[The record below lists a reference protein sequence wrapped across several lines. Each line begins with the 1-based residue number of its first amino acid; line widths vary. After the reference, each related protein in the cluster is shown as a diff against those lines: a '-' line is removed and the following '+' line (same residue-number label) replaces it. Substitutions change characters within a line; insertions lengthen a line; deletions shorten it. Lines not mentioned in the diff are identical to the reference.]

1 VQRDRYEAGG
11 FGMTKIELETYL
23 KSKYPKENSSCEH
36 KEFKYLKNSVSGR
49 KGEDIISYVSAIS
62 NMDGGHLILGVVDK
76 TLDIVGIE
84 DTLDFTPENLPHRLV
99 GNCTNLST
107 EGLSVEE
114 FITTD
119 TAQRVWIIHI
129 PKHSPRK
136 PVYAHKTAWQR
147 SGDSLIP
154 LTSQREAAILNESLS
169 IESDWSAKI
178 CDGAT
183 FEDLSLEAIEFAKK
197 EYKTKHSKLADEVD
211 KWSVEQFLAKAK
223 LLKNG
228 QITNACMLLLG
239 KDESSYLLENI
250 HCQITW
256 ILKDNSNIEQSY
268 EHFCLPFLL
277 SAKAVH
283 DKIRNFKYRYM
294 SESKL
299 FPDEVDK
306 YDSWVLYE
314 ALHNA
319 IAHRDYEMRGRINVV
334 EFPDKVVISNVGSF
348 LAGKIEEVILRDSP
362 LENYR
367 NNFLCQ
373 AMVEINM
380 IDTIGSGIKRMFNIQ
395 KSRFFPMPDY
405 LIDNGRVQVTIY
417 GKILNERYTKLLA
430 ANPEIELL
438 DVILLDRVSKNY
450 PIDDES
456 IKELKLKGLI
466 EGRKPNLYISA
477 KVAQTIGEKAQY
489 SKNKG
494 FDKQY
499 YLDLILKSISEH
511 GSMTR
516 SEIDSLLWN
525 KLPDYMDE
533 AKKKI
538 KINNLINELSNKL
551 NKICNGGSNA
561 SPKWEL
567 CDD

>member
-1 VQRDRYEAGG
+1 
-11 FGMTKIELETYL
+11 MTKIELETYL

-36 KEFKYLKNSVSGR
+36 KEFKSFKSSVSSR

-62 NMDGGHLILGVVDK
+62 NMEGGHLVLGIADK
-76 TLDIVGIE
+76 TLEIIGIE
-84 DTLDFTPENLPHRLV
+84 DTQDYTPENLPFRLV

-114 FITTD
+114 FITSD
-119 TAQRVWIIHI
+119 TNQKVWVIHM

-154 LTSQREAAILNESLS
+154 LTPQRETMILNESLS

-178 CDGAT
+178 CEGAT
-183 FEDLSLEAIEFAKK
+183 LDDLSLEAISFAKQ
-197 EYKTKHSKLADEVD
+197 EYKTKHPKFTDEVD
-211 KWSVEQFLAKAK
+211 EWSIEQFLAKAK

-228 QITNACMLLLG
+228 QITNACVLLLG
-239 KDESSYLLENI
+239 KNESAYLLENVNP
-250 HCQITW
+250 QITW
-256 ILKDNSNIEQSY
+256 ILKDNDNIEQSY
-268 EHFCLPFLL
+268 EHYGLPFLL

-306 YDSWVLYE
+306 YDNWVLYE

-319 IAHRDYEMRGRINVV
+319 IAHQDYELRGRINVV
-334 EFPDKVVISNVGSF
+334 EFPDKVVISNVGDF
-348 LAGKIEEVILRDSP
+348 LAGEIEEIIQRDAP

-367 NNFLCQ
+367 NNFLCK

-380 IDTIGSGIKRMFNIQ
+380 IDTIGSGIKRMFSIQ
-395 KSRFFPMPDY
+395 KKRFFPMPDY
-405 LIDNGRVQVTIY
+405 TIEKGRVQVTIY

-430 ANPEIELL
+430 SNPDISLL
-438 DVILLDRVSKNY
+438 DVIYLDRISKNY

-466 EGRKPNLYISA
+466 EGRKPNLHISSSVAIAIDQKSEYIKMRGIDDSFVQKMILDYLQRFGEA
-477 KVAQTIGEKAQY
+477 KRADFEKIVLDKLPEFLDMKQKKDKV
-489 SKNKG
+489 KNNL
-494 FDKQY
+494 Q
-499 YLDLILKSISEH
+499 ILKKAH
-511 GSMTR
+511 K
-516 SEIDSLLWN
+516 IDNDGKLW
-525 KLPDYMDE
+525 KMS
-533 AKKKI
+533 
-538 KINNLINELSNKL
+538 NE
-551 NKICNGGSNA
+551 
-561 SPKWEL
+561 
-567 CDD
+567 

>member
-1 VQRDRYEAGG
+1 
-11 FGMTKIELETYL
+11 MTKLELEEYI
-23 KSKYPKENSSCEH
+23 KIKYPKENDACEH
-36 KEFKYLKNSVSGR
+36 KEFKNLKSSVSGR

-62 NMDGGHLILGVVDK
+62 NMEGGSLVLGVADK
-76 TLDIVGIE
+76 TLEIVGIE
-84 DTLDFTPENLPHRLV
+84 DVFDYTAENLPYRLV

-107 EGLSVEE
+107 EGLAVEE
-114 FITTD
+114 IITSD
-119 TAQRVWIIHI
+119 TNQRVWIIHI
-129 PKHSPRK
+129 PRHSPRK

-147 SGDSLIP
+147 SGDSLIE
-154 LTSQREAAILNESLS
+154 LTFQREAVILSESLF
-169 IESDWSAKI
+169 IETDWSAKI
-178 CDGAT
+178 CKDAT
-183 FEDLSLEAIEFAKK
+183 LDDLSLEAIEFAKE
-197 EYKTKHSKLADEVD
+197 EYKTKHSKLANEVD
-211 KWSVEQFLAKAK
+211 KWSIEQFLAKAK

-268 EHFCLPFLL
+268 EHFGLPFLL

-306 YDSWVLYE
+306 YDTWVLYE

-319 IAHRDYEMRGRINVV
+319 IAHQDYEMRGRINVV
-334 EFPDKVVISNVGSF
+334 EFPDKVVISNAGSF

-380 IDTIGSGIKRMFNIQ
+380 IDTIGSGIKRMFSIQ

-405 LIDNGRVQVTIY
+405 LIENGRVQVTIH

-438 DVILLDRVSKNY
+438 DVIYLDQVAKNHSV
-450 PIDDES
+450 DDEI
-456 IKELKLKGLI
+456 IKVLRAKGMI
-466 EGRKPNLYISA
+466 EGRKPNIFISA
-477 KVAQTIGEKAQY
+477 KVAQTIGEKAEY

-499 YLDLILKSISEH
+499 YLDLILKSIAEH
-511 GSMTR
+511 TSMTR
-516 SEIDSLLWN
+516 AEIDSLLWK
-525 KLPDYMDE
+525 KLPEHMDDNQ
-533 AKKKI
+533 KKI

-551 NKICNGGSNA
+551 KKICNKGPKT
-561 SPKWEL
+561 SPIWEK

>member
-1 VQRDRYEAGG
+1 
-11 FGMTKIELETYL
+11 MTKLELEEYIKT
-23 KSKYPKENSSCEH
+23 KYPKENDACEH
-36 KEFKYLKNSVSGR
+36 KEFKNLKSSVSGR
-49 KGEDIISYVSAIS
+49 KGEDIISYVSAMS
-62 NMDGGHLILGVVDK
+62 NMEGGSLVLGVADK
-76 TLDIVGIE
+76 TLEVVGIE
-84 DTLDFTPENLPHRLV
+84 DVFDYTAENLPYRLV

-107 EGLSVEE
+107 EGLFVEE
-114 FITTD
+114 IITTD
-119 TAQRVWIIHI
+119 TNQRVWIIHI
-129 PKHSPRK
+129 PRHSPRK
-136 PVYAHKTAWQR
+136 PVYAHKIAWQR
-147 SGDSLIP
+147 SGDSLIE
-154 LTSQREAAILNESLS
+154 LTSQREAVILSESLL
-169 IESDWSAKI
+169 IETDWSAKI
-178 CDGAT
+178 CKDAT
-183 FEDLSLEAIEFAKK
+183 LNDLSLEAIEFAKE
-197 EYKTKHSKLADEVD
+197 EYKTKHSKLVHEVD
-211 KWSVEQFLAKAK
+211 KWSIEQFLAKAK

-268 EHFCLPFLL
+268 EHFGLPFLL

-306 YDSWVLYE
+306 YDTWVLYE

-319 IAHRDYEMRGRINVV
+319 IAHQDYEMRGRINVV
-334 EFPDKVVISNVGSF
+334 EFPDKVVISNAGSF

-380 IDTIGSGIKRMFNIQ
+380 IDTIGSGIKRMFSIQ

-405 LIDNGRVQVTIY
+405 LIDNGRVQVTIH

-438 DVILLDRVSKNY
+438 DVIYLDQVAKNHSV
-450 PIDDES
+450 DDEI
-456 IKELKLKGLI
+456 IKVLRAKGMI
-466 EGRKPNLYISA
+466 EGRKPNIFISA
-477 KVAQTIGEKAQY
+477 KVAQTIGEKAEY

-499 YLDLILKSISEH
+499 YLDLILKSIAEH
-511 GSMTR
+511 TSMTR
-516 SEIDSLLWN
+516 AEIDSLLWK
-525 KLPDYMDE
+525 KLPEYMDDNQ
-533 AKKKI
+533 KKI

-551 NKICNGGSNA
+551 KKICNKGSKT
-561 SPKWEL
+561 SPIWEK
-567 CDD
+567 CHD

>member
-1 VQRDRYEAGG
+1 
-11 FGMTKIELETYL
+11 MTKKELETYL
-23 KSKYPKENSSCEH
+23 KSKYPKENISCEH
-36 KEFKYLKNSVSGR
+36 KEFKSLKSSVSSR
-49 KGEDIISYVSAIS
+49 KGEDIISYVSALS
-62 NMDGGHLILGVVDK
+62 NMEGGHLVLGVVDQS
-76 TLDIVGIE
+76 LEVVGI
-84 DTLDFTPENLPHRLV
+84 DDVQDYTPENLPFRLV

-119 TAQRVWIIHI
+119 THQKVWIIHI

-154 LTSQREAAILNESLS
+154 LTSQRETMILNESLS

-178 CDGAT
+178 CEGAT
-183 FEDLSLEAIEFAKK
+183 LDDLSLEAINFAKQ
-197 EYKTKHSKLADEVD
+197 EYKTKHPKFTDEVD
-211 KWSVEQFLAKAK
+211 NWSIEQFLAKAK

-228 QITNACMLLLG
+228 QITNACVLLLG
-239 KDESSYLLENI
+239 KNESAYLIENVNP
-250 HCQITW
+250 QITW
-256 ILKDNSNIEQSY
+256 ILKDNDNIEQSY
-268 EHFCLPFLL
+268 EHYGLPFLL

-306 YDSWVLYE
+306 YDNWVLYE

-319 IAHRDYEMRGRINVV
+319 IAHQDYELRGRINVV
-334 EFPDKVVISNVGSF
+334 EFPDKVVISNVGEF
-348 LAGKIEEVILRDSP
+348 LAGEIEEIIQRDAP

-367 NNFLCQ
+367 NDFLCK

-380 IDTIGSGIKRMFNIQ
+380 IDTIGSGIKRMFSIQ
-395 KSRFFPMPDY
+395 KKRFFPMPDFT
-405 LIDNGRVQVTIY
+405 IEKGRVQVTIY

-430 ANPEIELL
+430 SNPEISLV
-438 DVILLDRVSKNY
+438 DVIYLDRISKNY

-466 EGRKPNLYISA
+466 EGRKPNLFISA

-516 SEIDSLLWN
+516 AEIDSLLWK

-551 NKICNGGSNA
+551 NKICNSGSNA

-567 CDD
+567 CHD